1 MLACPNLRSRRVTP
15 AELPGF
21 GVCLNSGEIFW
32 FYYLLLLL
40 LFSSVL
46 VPGDY
51 FVIPSVLTL
60 PEFYIA
66 FRVVLLDPSDE

>member
-1 MLACPNLRSRRVTP
+1 MLACPNLRSRRVT
-15 AELPGF
+15 PGF

-32 FYYLLLLL
+32 FYYLLLL